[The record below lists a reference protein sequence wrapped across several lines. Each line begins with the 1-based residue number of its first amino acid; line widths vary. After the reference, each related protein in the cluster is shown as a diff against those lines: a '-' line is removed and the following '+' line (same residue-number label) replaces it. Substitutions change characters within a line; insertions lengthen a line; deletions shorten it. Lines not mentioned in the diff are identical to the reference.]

1 MANFRFPASFKI
13 AGLWNQRGEPFALNN
28 KGLTAL
34 SPGQPGDCG
43 RFSEEALLR
52 RTQRIV
58 LKDEEDTVETDTM
71 ERETVERDS
80 ESRGAVGAMRAEIER
95 AFTPVE
101 SSPLRRGQPKPE
113 QAGSDTPGSDFERI
127 SPAKADRRQSDR
139 RGMDALRDE
148 ALRNLISRVEDKNFG
163 GLRDRVRWGRR
174 MKPSRIALLLVAVT
188 AGGLAA
194 FLSTQRDQPATATA
208 PVVLASMQPA
218 APEIVKEAR
227 TQILV
232 ARQAIGVGQRLTPA
246 SVEWVDWPQGAVR
259 PEYITVAAAPEAIT
273 DMSGSVA
280 RLEFVAGEPIHAQKL
295 AQTGEGVLAAV
306 LGSGMRGVSVSV
318 AAESASGGFIVP
330 DDRVDVVV
338 TRSTD
343 IDQVSETILFNVR
356 VLAINAQLGAPRT
369 TEEPAEP
376 TVFTDQAIA
385 TLELDA
391 DQAEMLISASTAGKL
406 SLVLRS
412 ILDTAQAGRIEQS
425 PANQAIRI
433 SSPFWA
439 K

>member
-1 MANFRFPASFKI
+1 M
-13 AGLWNQRGEPFALNN
+13 
-28 KGLTAL
+28 
-34 SPGQPGDCG
+34 
-43 RFSEEALLR
+43 LR

-58 LKDEEDTVETDTM
+58 LDDEEDIVETL
-71 ERETVERDS
+71 ERDDLEPDTAGPVDHDS
-80 ESRGAVGAMRAEIER
+80 GGRDAVGAMRAEIEK
-95 AFTPVE
+95 AFSPIE

-113 QAGSDTPGSDFERI
+113 LAASETRPPDFERI
-127 SPAKADRRQSDR
+127 SSSKAGRRKGDR

-148 ALRNLISRVEDKNFG
+148 ALRNLISKVEDKNFG

-174 MKPSRIALLLVAVT
+174 MKPSRIALLLVAVA

-194 FLSTQRDQPATATA
+194 FLSMQREQPATA
-208 PVVLASMQPA
+208 PVALASTQPA

-259 PEYITVAAAPEAIT
+259 PEYITAAAAPDAIT
-273 DMSGSVA
+273 DMAGSVA

-295 AQTGEGVLAAV
+295 ARTGEGVLAAV

-338 TRSTD
+338 TRTSD

-356 VLAINAQLGAPRT
+356 VLAINAQLGAPKT

-376 TVFTDQAIA
+376 VVFTDQAIA

-391 DQAEMLISASTAGKL
+391 EQAEVLISAGTAGKL

-412 ILDTAQAGRIEQS
+412 ILDTAQADRIEQS
-425 PANQAIRI
+425 PVNQAIRI

>member
-1 MANFRFPASFKI
+1 M
-13 AGLWNQRGEPFALNN
+13 
-28 KGLTAL
+28 
-34 SPGQPGDCG
+34 
-43 RFSEEALLR
+43 LR

-58 LKDEEDTVETDTM
+58 LDDEEDTADTGAL
-71 ERETVERDS
+71 ELDPTGADPVERDS
-80 ESRGAVGAMRAEIER
+80 GGGDAVGAMRAEIER
-95 AFTPVE
+95 AFSPIE
-101 SSPLRRGQPKPE
+101 SSPLRRGQPRPE
-113 QAGSDTPGSDFERI
+113 PAASETRSPDFERI
-127 SPAKADRRQSDR
+127 SASKAGRRKSDR

-148 ALRNLISRVEDKNFG
+148 ALRNLISKVEDKNFG

-174 MKPSRIALLLVAVT
+174 MKPSRIALLLVAVA

-194 FLSTQRDQPATATA
+194 FLSVQREAPATATA
-208 PVVLASMQPA
+208 PVALASTQPA

-259 PEYITVAAAPEAIT
+259 PEYITAAAAPEAIT
-273 DMSGSVA
+273 DMAGSVA

-318 AAESASGGFIVP
+318 AAESASGGFILP
-330 DDRVDVVV
+330 NDRVDVVV
-338 TRSTD
+338 TRQSD
-343 IDQVSETILFNVR
+343 VDQVSETILFNVR
-356 VLAINAQLGAPRT
+356 VLAINAQLGAPKT

-376 TVFTDQAIA
+376 AVFTDQAIA

-391 DQAEMLISASTAGKL
+391 DQAEMLISATTAGSL

-412 ILDTAQAGRIEQS
+412 ILDTTQEERIEQS

>member
-1 MANFRFPASFKI
+1 M
-13 AGLWNQRGEPFALNN
+13 
-28 KGLTAL
+28 
-34 SPGQPGDCG
+34 
-43 RFSEEALLR
+43 LR
-52 RTQRIV
+52 RTQRVV
-58 LKDEEDTVETDTM
+58 LSDEPDPVDRDDLEFETIRPGSARRDAGGRDT
-71 ERETVERDS
+71 
-80 ESRGAVGAMRAEIER
+80 VGAMRAEIEK
-95 AFTPVE
+95 AFSPIE
-101 SSPLRRGQPKPE
+101 GSPLRRQPATNEGAAAPE
-113 QAGSDTPGSDFERI
+113 AGPGFVPKDQGR
-127 SPAKADRRQSDR
+127 KSDR

-148 ALRNLISRVEDKNFG
+148 ALRNLISKVEDKNFG
-163 GLRDRVRWGRR
+163 GLRSSVQWGRR
-174 MKPSRIALLLVAVT
+174 MKPSRIALLLVALI

-194 FLSTQRDQPATATA
+194 FLSMQRAEPAADAA
-208 PVVLASMQPA
+208 PVALASMQPA
-218 APEIVKEAR
+218 APEVVKEAR

-259 PEYITVAAAPEAIT
+259 PEYITMAAAPEAIT
-273 DMSGSVA
+273 DMAGSVA

-356 VLAINAQLGAPRT
+356 VLAINAQLGAPPP
-369 TEEPAEP
+369 TEDAPEPA
-376 TVFTDQAIA
+376 VFTDQAIA